1 MKDIFLCMA
10 ESLHCSPETITT
22 LLISNTPLKNKKFF
36 FFFFFLK
43 RYIFLKKLLGN
54 LAKHIQ
60 NIVGIWE
67 KITGNSGKGKVR

>member
-36 FFFFFLK
+36 FFFLK
-43 RYIFLKKLLGN
+43 RYIYLKKKLLGN

>member
-1 MKDIFLCMA
+1 MA
-10 ESLHCSPETITT
+10 ESLHCSLETITT
-22 LLISNTPLKNKKFF
+22 LLISNTPVKNKK

-43 RYIFLKKLLGN
+43 RYIYLKKQLGN

-67 KITGNSGKGKVR
+67 KIIRNSGKGKVR